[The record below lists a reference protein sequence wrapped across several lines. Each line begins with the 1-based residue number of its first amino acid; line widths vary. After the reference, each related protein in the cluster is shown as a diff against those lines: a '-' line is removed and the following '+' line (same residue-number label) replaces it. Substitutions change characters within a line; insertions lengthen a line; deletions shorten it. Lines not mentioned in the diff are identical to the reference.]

1 MCCMEKHTHW
11 WVDKAG
17 ALAAAKEIVATNL
30 HFDSSDKVKDFLGDG
45 NFASEWKKV
54 DVMNSG
60 WVEIER
66 MASFYKNLM
75 GDVTISI

>member
-1 MCCMEKHTHW
+1 MQKHTHFW
-11 WVDKAG
+11 IDKPG

-30 HFDSSDKVKDFLGDG
+30 HIEDSTKVKDFLGDG
-45 NFASEWKKV
+45 NFENEWKKV

-75 GDVTISI
+75 GDVTISIQ

>member
-1 MCCMEKHTHW
+1 MQ
-11 WVDKAG
+11 D
-17 ALAAAKEIVATNL
+17 
-30 HFDSSDKVKDFLGDG
+30 SDKVSDYLGNG
-45 NFASEWKKV
+45 NFENEWKKV

-60 WVEIER
+60 LVEIER

>member
-1 MCCMEKHTHW
+1 MCCMEKHTHFW
-11 WVDKAG
+11 IDRKG
-17 ALAAAKEIVATNL
+17 AESAAKEIVATNL
-30 HFDSSDKVKDFLGDG
+30 HFKEAAKANQFVAD
-45 NFASEWKKV
+45 NFESEWKKV

-66 MASFYKNLM
+66 MASFYKNVM

>member
-1 MCCMEKHTHW
+1 MCCMQKHTHW
-11 WVDKAG
+11 WIDKKG
-17 ALAAAKEIVATNL
+17 AYDAAKEIVATNL
-30 HFDSSDKVKDFLGDG
+30 HIEDSAKVKEFLGNGTFD
-45 NFASEWKKV
+45 NEWKKV